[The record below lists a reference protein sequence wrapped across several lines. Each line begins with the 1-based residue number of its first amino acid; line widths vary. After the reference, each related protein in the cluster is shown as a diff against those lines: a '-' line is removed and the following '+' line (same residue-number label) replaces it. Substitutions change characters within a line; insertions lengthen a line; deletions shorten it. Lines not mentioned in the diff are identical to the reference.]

1 MGTMRLPS
9 KCVLVAFLSM
19 PLQVLA
25 LIQAPS
31 IVGRVELTRLLFENL
46 KSEMF
51 HIPYQH
57 DGAQLRVLLRGFFNT
72 GIPNLQD
79 LPTSVLNVRQWVL
92 VSERKD
98 RGGTSRYEAN
108 TFGSDWITCLYGLGR
123 PSRIAQSDIDYA
135 ERAF

>member
-1 MGTMRLPS
+1 MGTMWLPS

-19 PLQVLA
+19 PFQVIA
-25 LIQAPS
+25 LIQAPN

-57 DGAQLRVLLRGFFNT
+57 DGAQLRVLLCGLFNA

-79 LPTSVLNVRQWVL
+79 LATSVLNVRQWVL

-98 RGGTSRYEAN
+98 RRGASRYEAN
-108 TFGSDWITCLYGLGR
+108 TFGSDWIACLYSLGR
-123 PSRIAQSDIDYA
+123 PSRITQSDIDYA